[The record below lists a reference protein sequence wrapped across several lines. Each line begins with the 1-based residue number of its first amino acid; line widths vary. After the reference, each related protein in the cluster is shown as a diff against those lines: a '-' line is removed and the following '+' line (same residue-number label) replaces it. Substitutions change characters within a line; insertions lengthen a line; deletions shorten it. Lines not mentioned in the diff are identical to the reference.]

1 MGLPEGTSKY
11 NWPAL
16 HAKFL
21 KSNLSRNAFFLE
33 EGINPSVW
41 KIHAP
46 PSWAHDRLKFQE
58 QVAAKTEEKS
68 IGKISNSLAQY
79 AHMTQTLA
87 TMAFDKFFVDEVDEH
102 GEKTGNQILDPTLP
116 KGLYKELMALGLHG
130 VMNMER
136 FKRQAMIDAGPLVQN
151 NIQMNQATVDNR
163 PQVILQIPSNGK
175 EKKASP

>member
-1 MGLPEGTSKY
+1 
-11 NWPAL
+11 
-16 HAKFL
+16 
-21 KSNLSRNAFFLE
+21 
-33 EGINPSVW
+33 
-41 KIHAP
+41 
-46 PSWAHDRLKFQE
+46 
-58 QVAAKTEEKS
+58 
-68 IGKISNSLAQY
+68 
-79 AHMTQTLA
+79 MTQTLA